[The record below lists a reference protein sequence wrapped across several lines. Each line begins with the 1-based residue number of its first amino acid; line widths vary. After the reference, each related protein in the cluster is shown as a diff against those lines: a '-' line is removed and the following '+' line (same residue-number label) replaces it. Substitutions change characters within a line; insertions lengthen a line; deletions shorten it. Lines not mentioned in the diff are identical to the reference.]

1 MEGTTFGPYRI
12 IDALGA
18 GPMGEVYRAH
28 DERSQRQVAL
38 KVLCA
43 DHSDHDTRRRLLDEA
58 RAVATLSHPHI
69 CAIYDVGEA
78 DGHDYIAMELVEG
91 RPLHRML
98 PPGGF
103 DLEDVFALSVQIA
116 DAVAHAHDKGVLHR
130 DLKGANIMVLP
141 DRRVKVLD
149 FGFRTRLHDGS
160 ATGTLSKTTGASAP
174 DAHTE
179 TRGGGGPAA
188 EIQAEALIHTLAY
201 LSPEQ
206 LRGHEATAASDVWA
220 LGVLLHEMIAGERPF
235 SGTTAGSVA
244 SAILEQ
250 HPRPLPH
257 TVPTILRGVISRCLA
272 KDPKHRY
279 QHASELRAAL
289 YAIRSGTA
297 PIPHLVAATPPGEH
311 RQWLGIAAATLALI
325 VLVGLVVFLALVR

>member
-18 GPMGEVYRAH
+18 GALGEVYRAH

-38 KVLCA
+38 KVLGA
-43 DHSDHDTRRRLLDEA
+43 DPRDHEA
-58 RAVATLSHPHI
+58 RARLLGEARAAAALNHPHI
-69 CAIYDVGEA
+69 CVIYDVGEA
-78 DGHDYIAMELVEG
+78 DGQDYIAMELVEG
-91 RPLHRML
+91 RPLHRIL

-103 DLEDVFALSVQIA
+103 ELDEVFALSVQIA

-130 DLKGANIMVLP
+130 DLKSANIMVMP
-141 DRRVKVLD
+141 DRRAKILD
-149 FGFRTRLHDGS
+149 FGLRTRTDNQS
-160 ATGTLSKTTGASAP
+160 PKTGQSVPIGGA
-174 DAHTE
+174 
-179 TRGGGGPAA
+179 GPAA
-188 EIQAEALIHTLAY
+188 DTQGEPLTDTVAY

-206 LRGHEATAASDVWA
+206 LRGREATAASDVWA

-235 SGTTAGSVA
+235 TGATSGSVA
-244 SAILEQ
+244 AAILEQ

-279 QHASELRAAL
+279 QHASELCAAL

-297 PIPHLVAATPPGEH
+297 PTPHAVAITAQDTH
-311 RQWLGIAAATLALI
+311 RQWLRIAAAMLALI
-325 VLVGLVVFLALVR
+325 VLVGLVVFLALTR